1 MHAITSTSRESRR
14 RDQHQPQVQSAKQK
28 QQRPLY
34 GLFGSNFHGMD
45 SFYGFCHL
53 SSSLLVMISDAT
65 ASAPPPLPKGWD
77 RCHVWMERKRRYCRQ
92 LPFAEGEK
100 FCGNHRHLILSSSSP
115 ELKPDSE
122 TSQAA
127 TPSSQRKR
135 IPCPIDPS
143 HWIFED
149 KAAKH
154 IENVPQTK
162 SESDNKKSPISKK
175 TSIAEDSVPWCN
187 ADLATETVEWAH
199 ALARRVLEVHQS
211 IFRPQGSSCSSTRD
225 ITNLTA
231 AEIHDAL
238 PFCDLSRPE
247 LDSGI
252 VQAFESHHIKS
263 GGARHVPQIAS
274 LLGHLRAMNVLPSRT
289 TRDNDQPSWAKS
301 SNKRPLVIIEMGA
314 GRGMFGLAA
323 ASVANASNG
332 GKVNLIMVER
342 TGSRS
347 KADTAFRNIPKDADI
362 SYMKVDGVQWSRCSC
377 DLAHVNLPVV
387 LQREEFRDTKIVVIA
402 KHLCG
407 AGTDLALKS
416 LSSIQTRI
424 DACIFAT
431 CCHGV
436 CDWNQYVGRDYL
448 RTVMEKTQNVSS
460 EPDHPSQ
467 CGEKVSFGSAE
478 FDLLRRWCAAC
489 SPGRASNSAPS
500 LDDASDHP
508 VSIPVSSSCT
518 DNQNATS
525 VSSVVKSLNLTCG
538 MQGLGRACQRLIDFG
553 RLEYLR
559 HQIFPDPSST
569 VNLSHYI
576 APDVSPQNAIL
587 SACRS
592 EVAKDDDGSEQT

>member
-1 MHAITSTSRESRR
+1 MS
-14 RDQHQPQVQSAKQK
+14 
-28 QQRPLY
+28 
-34 GLFGSNFHGMD
+34 G
-45 SFYGFCHL
+45 
-53 SSSLLVMISDAT
+53 DAT

-92 LPFAEGEK
+92 LPFAKGEK
-100 FCGNHRHLILSSSSP
+100 LCGNHRHLILSSSSSSL

-127 TPSSQRKR
+127 TSSSQRKR

-154 IENVPQTK
+154 IEKCPT
-162 SESDNKKSPISKK
+162 NKKRKRQQEEPYFQENINCGGFGSLGYVDDRKLINDTTPSCCRQRAIVPSSLSSSK
-175 TSIAEDSVPWCN
+175 CN
-187 ADLATETVEWAH
+187 ADLATETVEWAN

-211 IFRPQGSSCSSTRD
+211 IFRPQDSSCSSMRD
-225 ITNLTA
+225 IKNLTA

-252 VQAFESHHIKS
+252 AQAFESHHIKS

-289 TRDNDQPSWAKS
+289 IRDNDQSSRAKS
-301 SNKRPLVIIEMGA
+301 SNKRPLVLVEMGA

-323 ASVANASNG
+323 ASVANASND

-377 DLAHVNLPVV
+377 DLAHVNLPLV
-387 LQREEFRDTKIVVIA
+387 LQREEFRDAKIVVIA

-416 LSSIQTRI
+416 LSSIQTKI

-448 RTVMEKTQNVSS
+448 RTAVENTRDVIS

-467 CGEKVSFGSAE
+467 CSEKFSFGSAE

-489 SPGRASNSAPS
+489 SPGIDVEKQTREWRASDSAPS
-500 LDDASDHP
+500 LDDVSDHP
-508 VSIPVSSSCT
+508 IGIPDNSSCT
-518 DNQNATS
+518 DNHNVTS

-559 HQIFPDPSST
+559 HHIFPDTPST

-587 SACRS
+587 SACKS
-592 EVAKDDDGSEQT
+592 EVVNDNDGSEQT